1 MSQVTDINTQLS
13 DEDNENEDDV
23 FAFVTEN
30 VNQSIHADK
39 KNKSFYSQL
48 KPNFSEAVNWINTQE
63 EADQLAKILDSFVS
77 HIKHKNKHTGRNSS
91 HTYVSSNLPV
101 EKSRKHH
108 GCESWKS
115 KKRKK

>member
-1 MSQVTDINTQLS
+1 MKTKFLRLFPKMHSRVYKTI
-13 DEDNENEDDV
+13 
-23 FAFVTEN
+23 
-30 VNQSIHADK
+30 K

-63 EADQLAKILDSFVS
+63 EADKLAKCLDEFVS
-77 HIKHKNKHTGRNSS
+77 YIKNKKKDINKKTSS

-101 EKSRKHH
+101 ETAQKHH

>member
-39 KNKSFYSQL
+39 KKKSFYAQL
-48 KPNFSEAVNWINTQE
+48 KPNFSDAVNWINTQE
-63 EADQLAKILDSFVS
+63 EVGQLAKILDSFVS
-77 HIKHKNKHTGRNSS
+77 HIKESNKHTGGNSS

-101 EKSRKHH
+101 EKYRKHH